1 MIEKKNTF
9 CISCLNLQEYK
20 KNKNYHFESR
30 GELNC
35 DFKNFK
41 KFQKNFKIF
50 FTTYWEKTGISREKS
65 SFPGFPVFPKVQKV
79 REIVN
84 PSFYIFW
91 NI

>member
-1 MIEKKNTF
+1 MLESSRIQKK
-9 CISCLNLQEYK
+9 IH
-20 KNKNYHFESR
+20 HFESR

-41 KFQKNFKIF
+41 KFQIIKKKF
-50 FTTYWEKTGISREKS
+50 FITYWEKTGISREKS

-84 PSFYIFW
+84 P
-91 NI
+91 NETEPA